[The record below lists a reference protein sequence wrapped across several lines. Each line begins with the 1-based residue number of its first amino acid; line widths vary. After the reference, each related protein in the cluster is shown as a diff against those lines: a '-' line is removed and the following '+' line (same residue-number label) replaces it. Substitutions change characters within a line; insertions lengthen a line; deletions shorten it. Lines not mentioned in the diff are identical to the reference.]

1 MLEHIL
7 FELRARGRGPCV
19 LAGDWNVAPGDL
31 AVHEVLGRAGWV
43 DWSAEP
49 TCKTANSHQ
58 ARRIDQ
64 CWLSQDMQARVEG
77 VAVDW
82 YSGLC
87 THALQRGTFREGEPA
102 AFTAWQVRDKG
113 PSKEEQPFTDLEFWS
128 ALNSRWLPWVE
139 AVATED
145 VDTMWSL
152 LESTVC
158 ECHSLRSPG
167 FLAPAP
173 GMVQKHEE
181 PRRELHGGDLQEAS
195 LTAAV
200 LRKRRWQQLLA
211 WHDKADSAERVRH
224 TAGLRK
230 ALQGD
235 ADPEWA
241 AAAMLQLPRVGLV
254 ALVARAR
261 EEEDLVRDKL
271 RKHRREGFRT
281 WC

>member
-1 MLEHIL
+1 M
-7 FELRARGRGPCV
+7 
-19 LAGDWNVAPGDL
+19 
-31 AVHEVLGRAGWV
+31 
-43 DWSAEP
+43 
-49 TCKTANSHQ
+49 
-58 ARRIDQ
+58 
-64 CWLSQDMQARVEG
+64 
-77 VAVDW
+77 DW

-113 PSKEEQPFTDLEFWS
+113 PCKEEKPFTDLEFWS
-128 ALNSRWLPWVE
+128 ALNGRWLPWVE

-152 LESTVC
+152 LGSTVC

-167 FLAPAP
+167 FSAPAP
-173 GMVQKHEE
+173 GRVQKREE

-200 LRKRRWQQLLA
+200 LRKKRWQQLLV

-224 TAGLRK
+224 TASLRK

-235 ADPEWA
+235 VDPEWA

-261 EEEDLVRDKL
+261 EEEDLAPEESQGRLSHLVQGRHGGEHESPL
-271 RKHRREGFRT
+271 QVGP
-281 WC
+281 